1 MNIFKETCWN
11 DFKDSANELKEYKKL
26 LKEIDPSYRQR
37 IYAIELKIRID
48 KRTGGNKEQTL
59 DEIRGIPNITVVS
72 IIPATSESDE
82 ASYTTK
88 LKCKYELTQGK
99 DAIAYKKNILVPG
112 LIGVSGLSIKY
123 IGRPFEVRT

>member
-1 MNIFKETCWN
+1 MDIFKETYWN
-11 DFKDSANELKEYKKL
+11 DFKDSINELKEYKKL
-26 LKEIDPSYRQR
+26 IKEIDPSYRQR

-72 IIPATSESDE
+72 IIPATSISDE
-82 ASYTTK
+82 ASYTTT

-99 DAIAYKKNILVPG
+99 DAVAYKKNILVPG
-112 LIGVSGLSIKY
+112 LIGVRGLSIKY
-123 IGRPFEVRT
+123 IGRPLEVRI

>member
-1 MNIFKETCWN
+1 MNLFERKCWN

-26 LKEIDPSYRQR
+26 IKEIDPSYKQR

-59 DEIRGIPNITVVS
+59 DELRGIPNITVVS
-72 IIPATSESDE
+72 IMPATSMSDE
-82 ASYTTK
+82 ASYTTT

-99 DAIAYKKNILVPG
+99 DPVAYKKNILVPG
-112 LIGVSGLSIKY
+112 LIGVRGLSIKY

>member
-1 MNIFKETCWN
+1 MNLFERKCWN

-26 LKEIDPSYRQR
+26 IKEIDPSYKQR

-48 KRTGGNKEQTL
+48 KRTGGNKEQTV

-72 IIPATSESDE
+72 IVPATSISDE
-82 ASYTTK
+82 ASYTTT

-99 DAIAYKKNILVPG
+99 DAVAYKKNILVPG
-112 LIGVSGLSIKY
+112 LVGVRGLSIKY
-123 IGRPFEVRT
+123 IGRPFEVRI